1 MFDPWPNFSVAGRL
15 SSSRK
20 NNQLCG
26 AVDTFNGTFKNGAK
40 DVFHDGLDR
49 L

>member
-1 MFDPWPNFSVAGRL
+1 MLIIAAAINCNFTV
-15 SSSRK
+15 
-20 NNQLCG
+20 CG